1 MIIINNDNDT
11 AIIMILILRS
21 HLRMQAQAM
30 LRQLHLLAAES
41 VQHGSG
47 HVAVAPVLRMAL
59 DAVNSETSLQDTE
72 ARMRDIGMDIHRLP
86 TTWPIYA
93 SFF

>member
-41 VQHGSG
+41 VQRGSG